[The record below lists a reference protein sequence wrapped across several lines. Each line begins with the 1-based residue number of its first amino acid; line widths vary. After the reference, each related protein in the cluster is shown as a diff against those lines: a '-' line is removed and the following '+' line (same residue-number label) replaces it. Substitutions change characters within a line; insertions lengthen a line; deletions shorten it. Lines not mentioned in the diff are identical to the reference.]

1 MTRPLTEEER
11 RVLMAHPEL
20 VMFKPR
26 HTGMHPT
33 VFLLVIPVTTM
44 VVVAAI
50 VYFAGLVDTLVERS
64 PVVSCLA
71 YVGLCAVVVPWSCL
85 RLKWWYDDAYG
96 CDRELRRYLAGDV
109 AVERVRI
116 TGFVPQRAEVYAEG
130 DDGPFMFGTASTRNT
145 FVPEKDTDMAL
156 LHAAG
161 ASMAVR
167 PDPRTRSLL
176 V

>member
-11 RVLMAHPEL
+11 QVLMANPEL

-50 VYFAGLVDTLVERS
+50 VYFAGLVDTLVEQS
-64 PVVSCLA
+64 PVISCLL

-130 DDGPFMFGTASTRNT
+130 DDGPFMFGIASTRNA
-145 FVPEKDTDMAL
+145 FAPEEGTDVAL

-167 PDPRTRSLL
+167 PDPRTQSLL